1 MDKKIIFQRLGVLL
15 AYPLAYAY
23 IRLMISGYG
32 EFYVRSGWFSIS
44 VAYPLLAV
52 LFILVNEIVRRG
64 RRGASVNPSYQ
75 TVFWYVMMILSGS
88 TATMGPSEDLSVF
101 AMHLCAVY
109 SVLVSNN
116 ILLGGKTSGF
126 IPADLIHGLYVK
138 SFAGF
143 PNFITDWGCFKRS
156 VPSEG
161 ETETRRK
168 NPAGAVIFIAVMA
181 VLLIISVSLMAS
193 IDEDIN
199 LFFSNI
205 TRWFG
210 DYFRNIELNLIM
222 FRVIFAIPVC
232 FYLYGLMSR
241 SAKSDGEREKRV
253 AQWLTRIRG
262 KGKIVSSTIVYI
274 TAGVFVGVYI
284 LFFIKRLAY
293 MLGGFVGRVP
303 DKMLVSQYAR
313 EGFFELVGIMAVN
326 MCVYLVIIL
335 LGKTDSDGKFSLP
348 SKILVT
354 LLMSES
360 IIFAIIA
367 MSKLGLYYSRFGYTP
382 KRILAMWGSLVLGFA
397 AAMTIA
403 TVFRGKPHFRAGVIF
418 TAVSYIAICILSGVL
433 MSLSF

>member
-1 MDKKIIFQRLGVLL
+1 M
-15 AYPLAYAY
+15 
-23 IRLMISGYG
+23 
-32 EFYVRSGWFSIS
+32 
-44 VAYPLLAV
+44 
-52 LFILVNEIVRRG
+52 
-64 RRGASVNPSYQ
+64 
-75 TVFWYVMMILSGS
+75 
-88 TATMGPSEDLSVF
+88 
-101 AMHLCAVY
+101 
-109 SVLVSNN
+109 
-116 ILLGGKTSGF
+116 
-126 IPADLIHGLYVK
+126 
-138 SFAGF
+138 
-143 PNFITDWGCFKRS
+143 
-156 VPSEG
+156 PSEG
-161 ETETRRK
+161 ENEPRRK
-168 NPAGAVIFIAVMA
+168 NPAGAIIFIAVMA

-193 IDEDIN
+193 IDKDIN
-199 LFFSNI
+199 QFFSNI
-205 TRWFG
+205 TYLFG
-210 DYFRNIELNLIM
+210 DYFRNIEVNMIM
-222 FRVIFAIPVC
+222 FRAIFAIPVC

-253 AQWLTRIRG
+253 AQWLTRTRGRG
-262 KGKIVSSTIVYI
+262 KTVSSTLVYI
-274 TAGVFVGVYI
+274 AAGIFVVAYI

-293 MLGGFVGRVP
+293 MLGGFVGSVP

-382 KRILAMWGSLVLGFA
+382 KRILAMWGSLALGFA

-433 MSLSF
+433 VSLSF